1 MTFPKE
7 HRAKIDSTDE
17 IDKSFCSAV
26 LCWYGTGDR
35 VAKSGAAAASPAR
48 LPDQMTFAA
57 SAAPR
62 ARGWLKM
69 WWRGR

>member
-7 HRAKIDSTDE
+7 HRAKIHSTDE
-17 IDKSFCSAV
+17 IDKS
-26 LCWYGTGDR
+26 WYGTGDR